1 MVRLGG
7 TFGVLVAR
15 VALPALVWAC
25 SGNASGPAP
34 APPPP
39 PPPCAS
45 TATAQVIA
53 ATPVDEV
60 NFLDELLW
68 ASSGNEILY
77 TSEPISGPFA
87 LKAFDVVSQVVRVLD
102 GRNAY
107 YKSLVLSPD
116 GQSVFYAAALDL
128 QRPSYTI
135 YRTPVA
141 GGSPERLVDSVDAG
155 FLLSPDGV
163 HVAYAP
169 EESPDSALL
178 LDLVTKARTFVT
190 RGNLVAFSPD
200 GLELL
205 MSSQPVGAAESY
217 FVVTVG
223 NGATEPVP
231 GLTRP
236 LIVRWDPDGIRALV
250 VADSSPLYNDL
261 YIRNFTTNTSTKMA
275 CPVPAFVWRW
285 NVSPDGQRVGYWVEP
300 GGAGPLPAMLVLASA
315 QEAHVLRATDGR
327 DPVGTIAFAPDG
339 GRLAYISGTQIL
351 ISPLPLGEIAAIPPF
366 DAAKT
371 P

>member
-1 MVRLGG
+1 
-7 TFGVLVAR
+7 
-15 VALPALVWAC
+15 
-25 SGNASGPAP
+25 
-34 APPPP
+34 
-39 PPPCAS
+39 
-45 TATAQVIA
+45 VIA
-53 ATPVDEV
+53 ATPFHEV
-60 NFLDELLW
+60 KFLDDLLW

-107 YKSLVLSPD
+107 YKSLVLTPD
-116 GQSVFYAAALDL
+116 GQSVFYTAALDL
-128 QRPSYTI
+128 ERPSYAI
-135 YRTPVA
+135 YRIPVA
-141 GGSPERLVDSVDAG
+141 GGSPERLVDSVDIG

-163 HVAYAP
+163 HLVYAP

-190 RGNLVAFSPD
+190 RGHLVAFSPD
-200 GLELL
+200 GLQLL
-205 MSSQPVGAAESY
+205 MSSQAGGGAESY
-217 FVVTVG
+217 FVVTLG

-236 LIVRWDPDGIRALV
+236 VIVRWDADGIRALV
-250 VADSSPLYNDL
+250 VADSSSPDDPL
-261 YIRNFTTNTSTKMA
+261 YIRNFTTNTTTKMA

-285 NVSPDGQRVGYWVEP
+285 NLSPDGQRVGYWVEP
-300 GGAGPLPAMLVLASA
+300 GGIGPVPAMLLLASA

-351 ISPLPLGEIAAIPPF
+351 ISPLP
-366 DAAKT
+366 
-371 P
+371 